1 MCTLGLLALGEQNC
15 VCFAPGMGPGHCVP
29 PVENRVRG
37 IKCFQSSQSYLFCTA
52 AAAPC
57 RARQANIKERDRVP
71 KSKGS
76 LGKKVNKTA
85 STSISEK
92 AHMTSC
98 SSLLVRFC
106 SKGRGKLT
114 IINNN

>member
-1 MCTLGLLALGEQNC
+1 MR
-15 VCFAPGMGPGHCVP
+15 

-37 IKCFQSSQSYLFCTA
+37 IKCFQSSQSYLFSTA

-76 LGKKVNKTA
+76 LGKK
-85 STSISEK
+85 STK
-92 AHMTSC
+92 LPAPA
-98 SSLLVRFC
+98 LVRKPTRHPALLF
-106 SKGRGKLT
+106 
-114 IINNN
+114 